1 MLCDFPCL
9 RFAAA
14 RTVDRFPRFRLVL
27 DPCTGTSMSPLS
39 PFPLFCFER
48 AFFYANIRRFAHF
61 FVFRSFG
68 SFFPSYD
75 MCTILCYD
83 VSYHNPLQWTRG
95 LFCIFSCFVKHFSF
109 EETEGVGRPFCFFF
123 HFCVIHSFFVFPK
136 RFVAFLFPHPPSP
149 PRLCEGGTTDGRCMK
164 MDWTKMDGERPRRL
178 DELPQKLLPTTSLP
192 MVDTAHPPPPSRS
205 TYGPGSM
212 PSRLASRWVWFRSFA
227 RRPRLPS
234 TSSSASPSHPLR
246 IPTATATAHRRTCSV
261 VPRISRILHSAPP
274 HPLGLMKNLNFA
286 YFCLVSFS
294 HHHRLSTDWTTLSL
308 DDLWTSRT
316 GRQQPNNS
324 SILTTT
330 NSKRSSSRTSNS
342 SRSSLRR

>member
-14 RTVDRFPRFRLVL
+14 RTVDRLPRFRLVL

-192 MVDTAHPPPPSRS
+192 MVDTAHPPAVSFYIRSRIDAFAPRVAL
-205 TYGPGSM
+205 G
-212 PSRLASRWVWFRSFA
+212 LVSFV
-227 RRPRLPS
+227 R
-234 TSSSASPSHPLR
+234 SSSATAINIVVSIAFPSPAHP
-246 IPTATATAHRRTCSV
+246 HRDRYRSSTDVLGRSENLPHPPLCS
-261 VPRISRILHSAPP
+261 P

-294 HHHRLSTDWTTLSL
+294 HHHRPSTDWTTLSL
-308 DDLWTSRT
+308 SLWTTFGPLGLDDNSRT
-316 GRQQPNNS
+316 TAAS
-324 SILTTT
+324 
-330 NSKRSSSRTSNS
+330 
-342 SRSSLRR
+342 

>member
-14 RTVDRFPRFRLVL
+14 RTVDRLPRFRLVL

-205 TYGPGSM
+205 TYGPGSI
-212 PSRLASRWVWFRSFA
+212 RLRASRRAGFGFVRSLVVRDCHQHRRQHRLPIPCASPPRPLPLIDGRARSFRESPA
-227 RRPRLPS
+227 SSTLLP
-234 TSSSASPSHPLR
+234 PIR
-246 IPTATATAHRRTCSV
+246 
-261 VPRISRILHSAPP
+261 
-274 HPLGLMKNLNFA
+274 
-286 YFCLVSFS
+286 
-294 HHHRLSTDWTTLSL
+294 
-308 DDLWTSRT
+308 
-316 GRQQPNNS
+316 
-324 SILTTT
+324 
-330 NSKRSSSRTSNS
+330 
-342 SRSSLRR
+342 